1 MKTIEEVNILQLM
14 KDIKNMISHR
24 VFECDSN
31 NYEIKLFKGEK
42 SIDIQPIMNLLN
54 VMVKD
59 YYLIT
64 EIYFESEGDFERYCG
79 ISYNNR
85 ISEIIHSVRIDEVK
99 FANEDIYSGTLIYH
113 EVYNGKLRFE
123 LDCIK
128 YLSRFQKERLWDD
141 GNQ

>member
-24 VFECDSN
+24 VFECDGN
-31 NYEIKLFKGEK
+31 NYKIKIFIEERNV
-42 SIDIQPIMNLLN
+42 DIQPIMSLLN
-54 VMVKD
+54 IMVKD
-59 YYLIT
+59 DYLIT
-64 EIYFESEGDFERYCG
+64 EIYFENEADFERCCG

-85 ISEIIHSVRIDEVK
+85 INEIIHSVRIDEVK
-99 FANEDIYSGTLIYH
+99 FANEDRYSGTLIYH
-113 EVYNGKLRFE
+113 EAYNGKLRFE

-141 GNQ
+141 RNQ